1 MPFRENSII
10 NIVGGRM
17 YFTQKTREGCHTEKR
32 ELYSTEL
39 SECSREELREN
50 GSPPRKA
57 VAKGQEDNRKRKKRR
72 GCRHPGPADMENQL
86 VLMGQMEREGLQE
99 MTQRE
104 DRHVQTRKKKKNA
117 GNARKP
123 VQGRSSGNF
132 QKPRK
137 SHKRGCFLKN
147 DTGGL

>member
-1 MPFRENSII
+1 MPVRENSII

-104 DRHVQTRKKKKNA
+104 DRHVQTRKKKK
-117 GNARKP
+117 KM
-123 VQGRSSGNF
+123 QGTPENQFKADHQGIF
-132 QKPRK
+132 
-137 SHKRGCFLKN
+137 KN
-147 DTGGL
+147 RESLINVVVS